1 MTVVIES
8 VTLEDFKSYADRT
21 TIELGDGVTAI
32 VGENGSGKSTVQ
44 EAIGF
49 ALFDTHPF
57 DNQDRLVRDGENSG
71 HVEVTF
77 RVVETGE
84 VYTVRRW
91 AGSSKFDVLD
101 ANGDALGLDT
111 KSAIKEW
118 LAEKLGVEDADDLS
132 EVWER
137 SIGVPQTSFLADFT
151 QSEKKRVDTFDPLF
165 DIERY
170 REAYKSLSGLESEF
184 DEEITAKNEEV
195 SELRGELNDL
205 PDVESEVEELEDKL
219 REHEAEI
226 ATIEHRV
233 TILEA
238 EQAALE
244 EVEDALDKKQG
255 ELESLEDTK
264 IPAAKEQ
271 LEQAEEALADAE
283 EAVETLSD
291 VEDEYE
297 THQEAERERVRLEE
311 KIDERDE
318 LVDERDEIESKIERK
333 QAKAEQKEEAAETA
347 EKAERR
353 LEELEPDVEEYRR
366 LDTEVAELEE
376 DAERIGEI
384 DEEIDEHEAEIS
396 ELESEIADL
405 EDQIETAEAQRDK
418 AEELETLRDEHREL
432 SIERKSLRNE
442 VKKLEAQNEELKEI
456 DVDEASD
463 VPCPTCD
470 RPITSEHR
478 DSVIE
483 ENTERIEAIESSELP
498 EIDSRLS
505 ELDDEIDDAE
515 AAADAVSEIP
525 EHESEIDDLREEI
538 GDLESTI
545 EKLQSEQ
552 SELEDRTEDLSEKQR
567 RLEALDGV
575 EADYTAAK
583 TRYEDNKSAEAELA
597 SIRERIGELE
607 AEVAELDEE
616 ITSYGDLDSELI
628 ELKETLEETKDG
640 YETYIAHEEE
650 ASQRDERKESVA
662 EAKSDLADLQ
672 SRAEGVREEI
682 GELESEFDEE
692 RLGELDSDIKSFE
705 ATKNRLDGKR
715 ETVGENLSGKQ
726 SKLDDLNEK
735 QSEKEALETEITELE
750 RDKRFAGWSRNTL
763 QQGAA
768 DLRELITTEIGHR
781 ANEVFQQ
788 LRGNPTETL
797 VWDKTYNLRVRV
809 KGQDKPFDSLSG
821 GEKMAAALAV
831 RLAILERL
839 ASVGMAFLD
848 EPTANLD
855 TEKKQNLVNQLE
867 SLEGLGQ
874 LTVVSHDRTFEAM
887 TERAVVLEK
896 DETDE
901 VTRVVSQ

>member
-57 DNQDRLVRDGENSG
+57 DNQDRLVRDGESSG

-91 AGSSKFDVLD
+91 AGRYKFDVLN

-111 KSAIKEW
+111 GSAIKEW
-118 LAEKLGVEDADDLS
+118 VAEKLGVDDADDLS

-137 SIGVPQTSFLADFT
+137 SVGVPQTSFLADFT
-151 QSEKKRVDTFDPLF
+151 QSEKERVDTFDPLF

-170 REAYKSLSGLESEF
+170 REAYKSLSGLESQF

-195 SELRGELNDL
+195 SELRGELNNL
-205 PDVESEVEELEDKL
+205 PDVESEVEELEAKL

-233 TILEA
+233 TVLQAEHTALGEVEA
-238 EQAALE
+238 E
-244 EVEDALDKKQG
+244 LDEKRG
-255 ELESLEDTK
+255 ELESLENTK
-264 IPAAKEQ
+264 IPTAEEQ
-271 LEQAEEALADAE
+271 LEQAEEALAEAE
-283 EAVETLSD
+283 AAVETLSD

-297 THQEAERERVRLEE
+297 AHREAESERERLEE
-311 KIDERDE
+311 EIAERDE
-318 LVDERDEIESKIERK
+318 LVDERDETEGKIDRK
-333 QAKAEQKEEAAETA
+333 QAKAEQKEEAVETA
-347 EKAERR
+347 EQAKER
-353 LEELEPDVEEYRR
+353 LEELEPDVEEYRE
-366 LDTEVAELEE
+366 LETEVEELEE
-376 DAERIGEI
+376 AEERIAEI
-384 DEEIDEHEAEIS
+384 DSEISEHEAEIS
-396 ELESEIADL
+396 DLEGEIEEL
-405 EDQIETAEAQRDK
+405 EDQIGAAEARRDE
-418 AEELETLRDEHREL
+418 AEKLETLRDERHEL
-432 SIERKSLRNE
+432 SVERESLEKE
-442 VKKLEAQNEELKEI
+442 VEELEAQNEELREI

-470 RPITSEHR
+470 RPITAEHR

-483 ENTERIEAIESSELP
+483 ENTERIKEIESSELQR
-498 EIDSRLS
+498 IDSRLNK
-505 ELDDEIDDAE
+505 LADEIDDAK
-515 AAADAVSEIP
+515 AASDAVSEITT
-525 EHESEIDDLREEI
+525 HESEIDALREKI
-538 GDLESTI
+538 GGLESTI
-545 EKLQSEQ
+545 EELRSEQ
-552 SELEDRTEDLSEKQR
+552 SELESRTEDLPEKQR
-567 RLEALDGV
+567 RLEALNGV
-575 EADYTAAK
+575 ETEYTTAK
-583 TRYEDNKSAEAELA
+583 TRYEDNKSAEAELE
-597 SIRERIGELE
+597 SLRERIGELE
-607 AEVAELDEE
+607 VEVAELNEE
-616 ITSYGDLDSELI
+616 IASYGDLDSEL
-628 ELKETLEETKDG
+628 EAVKETLAETKEG
-640 YETYIAHEEE
+640 YKTYIAHEEE
-650 ASQRDERKESVA
+650 AGKRDKREEAVEEAES
-662 EAKSDLADLQ
+662 ELADLR
-672 SRAEGVREEI
+672 SEAERVREAI
-682 GELESEFDEE
+682 SELESEFDEE
-692 RLGELDSDIKSFE
+692 RFE
-705 ATKNRLDGKR
+705 ALDGDIGAFEAERNRLEGKR
-715 ETVGENLSGKQ
+715 ETVEGNLNDAQ
-726 SKLDDLNEK
+726 SELDDLHEK
-735 QSEKEALETEITELE
+735 QSEKEALEAEITELE

-797 VWDKTYNLRVRV
+797 MWDKTYNLRVRV

-887 TERAVVLEK
+887 TERAIVLEK

>member
-57 DNQDRLVRDGENSG
+57 DNQDRLVRDGESSG

-91 AGSSKFDVLD
+91 AGRYKFDVLD
-101 ANGDALGLDT
+101 VNGDALGLDT
-111 KSAIKEW
+111 GSTIKEW
-118 LAEKLGVEDADDLS
+118 VAEKLGVDDADDLS
-132 EVWER
+132 GVWER
-137 SIGVPQTSFLADFT
+137 SVGVPQTSFLADFT
-151 QSEKKRVDTFDPLF
+151 QSETDRVDTFDPLF

-170 REAYKSLSGLESEF
+170 REAYKSLSGLAGEF
-184 DEEITAKNEEV
+184 VKETSVKEEHV

-205 PDVESEVEELEDKL
+205 PDVESEVEELEDEL
-219 REHEAEI
+219 REYEAQI

-233 TILEA
+233 AVLQA
-238 EQAALE
+238 EHTALE
-244 EVEDALDKKQG
+244 EVESTLDKKRS
-255 ELESLEDTK
+255 ELESLEGTK
-264 IPAAKEQ
+264 IPAAEQQ
-271 LEQAEEALADAE
+271 LEQAEKALEDAE
-283 EAVETLSD
+283 SAVETLSN
-291 VEDEYE
+291 VENEYE
-297 THQEAERERVRLEE
+297 AHHEAESEREQLEE
-311 KIDERDE
+311 EIGECNK
-318 LVDERDEIESKIERK
+318 LMDERDEIEGEIERK
-333 QAKAEQKEEAAETA
+333 EAKTEQKEEAVETA
-347 EKAERR
+347 KQAKER
-353 LEELEPDVEEYRR
+353 LEEIEPDVEEYQELETEVGQLEDDVERIA
-366 LDTEVAELEE
+366 DIDAEVAEYEAKISDFE
-376 DAERIGEI
+376 DEI
-384 DEEIDEHEAEIS
+384 E
-396 ELESEIADL
+396 ELES
-405 EDQIETAEAQRDK
+405 QIEAAEEQRDE
-418 AEELETLRDEHREL
+418 AEKLESLRDKRREL
-432 SIERKSLRNE
+432 SVERESLQNE
-442 VKKLEAQNEELKEI
+442 VEELEAQNDELREI
-456 DVDEASD
+456 EVDETSD
-463 VPCPTCD
+463 VLCPTCD
-470 RPITSEHR
+470 RPITADHR

-483 ENTERIEAIESSELP
+483 QNTERIEEIGSSELP
-498 EIDSRLS
+498 RIDSRLS
-505 ELDDEIDDAE
+505 ELADEIDDAE
-515 AAADAVSEIP
+515 SAADALAEIP

-538 GDLESTI
+538 DDLELTI
-545 EKLQSEQ
+545 EELQSEQ
-552 SELEDRTEDLSEKQR
+552 SELEARAEDLSEKQR
-567 RLEALDGV
+567 RLEALEGV
-575 EADYTAAK
+575 ETAYTEAK
-583 TRYEDNKSAEAELA
+583 TRYKDNESAESELESIQERIAEL
-597 SIRERIGELE
+597 ET
-607 AEVAELDEE
+607 EVAEFDEE
-616 ITSYGDLDSELI
+616 IASYGDLDSEL
-628 ELKETLEETKDG
+628 EAVKGTLAETREG
-640 YETYIAHEEE
+640 YETYIAHEGE
-650 ASQRDERKESVA
+650 ADKRDERE
-662 EAKSDLADLQ
+662 EAVEEARSELADLRT
-672 SRAEGVREEI
+672 RAEGVREEI
-682 GELESEFDEE
+682 SELELKFDEE
-692 RLGELDSDIKSFE
+692 RFGELDSDVDSFE
-705 ATKNRLDGKR
+705 AERNQLTGKR
-715 ETVGENLSGKQ
+715 ETVEENLSDAH
-726 SKLDDLNEK
+726 SKLDNLYEK
-735 QSEKEALETEITELE
+735 QAEKEELESEITELE

-896 DETDE
+896 DETEE